1 MGVLETRL
9 PQHLGLRRDSL
20 RLAGVTS
27 AAVAATSL
35 LIGPMI
41 MAQQGVE
48 AVNLVVAEKSSGIPR
63 KEPSG
68 GHNDQAR
75 HAQSEVASSASSN
88 RHIVKNDA
96 R

>member
-1 MGVLETRL
+1 MATIQHMAPDGSPLVVL
-9 PQHLGLRRDSL
+9 
-20 RLAGVTS
+20 
-27 AAVAATSL
+27 
-35 LIGPMI
+35 
-41 MAQQGVE
+41 AQQGVE
-48 AVNLVVAEKSSGIPR
+48 AVNLVVAEKSAGIPR